1 MGDREDTWHSD
12 FMKRDTRNRRY
23 TMVILF
29 FLLGFFLFLDS
40 DSFAQ
45 SYKYVDKK
53 GTICFTDTPPSFLFK
68 DDVSNEEPK
77 TKEVILQKGKTR
89 TEIKDIFQLG
99 QEILEKELAKP
110 PEKQNRRLI
119 QELGQNLYGDI
130 SRDKDKEG
138 QASSRR

>member
-1 MGDREDTWHSD
+1 VEGDR
-12 FMKRDTRNRRY
+12 RNRRWN
-23 TMVILF
+23 MVVLF

-45 SYKYVDKK
+45 TYKYVDKE
-53 GTICFTDTPPSFLFK
+53 GTICFTDNPQSFLFK

-77 TKEVILQKGKTR
+77 TKQVTLQKGRAKP
-89 TEIKDIFQLG
+89 EIKDIFQLG

-110 PEKQNRRLI
+110 PEKQNRLLI
-119 QELGQNLYGDI
+119 QELGQNLFGDI